1 MAKVKLNST
10 FNPFSGSIAKFVFE
24 QTEHGTVVTPEPDK
38 PETWSANHDAHG
50 ERFAVLVAPPCPP
63 APESDGRDGGDA
75 GAARQGQSAD
85 CKVCYAR

>member
-10 FNPFSGSIAKFVFE
+10 FNSFSGSIAKFVFE

-38 PETWSANHDAHG
+38 PETWSAKHDAHG

-63 APESDGRDGGDA
+63 APESDDRDGGDA
-75 GAARQGQSAD
+75 EQREGGPTGSVR
-85 CKVCYAR
+85 